1 MAPGGKVAV
10 VLCLDVGLTMS
21 SSSPGEESSLDQA
34 KKIMTK
40 FVQRQVFAESKD
52 EIAVVLFGT
61 NGTSNGLASEDQ
73 YQNITVHRSLMLPDF
88 DLLEDIQD
96 VIKAGSKQ
104 ADFLDAVI
112 VCMDLLQKQTIGKKF
127 EKRHI
132 ELFTD
137 LCSPVSEDQ
146 LGIIIANLKKTETS
160 LQFFL
165 PFPVSAEDESGDA
178 SASVPAHMNRNSFP
192 IKGLTEQQKQGI
204 DVVKKLMYTLDEEGG
219 LEEIYTFRES
229 LERLSMFKKMERKPM
244 PWPCQLTIGPDLSI
258 RIVAYKS
265 VTEERVKKLWAIVD
279 AKTLRKEDVR
289 KETVYCLNDDDETEV
304 QKDDTIQGFRYGSDI
319 VPFSKEDEEQMRYKT
334 EGKCFSVLG
343 FTKSSQI
350 QRHYYMGNQSLKVFA
365 AKHDKN
371 AAVAFSALVRALDEL
386 KVVAIVR
393 YAYDRRSN
401 PQIGVAFPYI
411 KDAYECLIYVQLP
424 YMEDL
429 RQYVFSSLKN
439 SKKWVPTEDQLSA
452 VDSLIDSM
460 NLVHEDGE
468 TFEDLFKPSKI
479 PNPHFQRLYQI
490 ETLAFGQKEL
500 VENWGYLQLLILC
513 PITFLCIVAS
523 SSVPN
528 QCLQHKAFHP
538 DKPLPPIEQ
547 HLLEMLEMP
556 RVVRERC
563 QAPLERVKALFPLK
577 EVGKKKEEK
586 TAQDIFKDK
595 LFLLDEAGSESF
607 EQKINELHSGKN
619 TDGLR
624 IFGAT
629 ECLEYLVNSGGDT
642 VAVQDTLGT
651 SVEEEPSLK
660 KPKIEDEEGSF
671 SIMKLAEGSI
681 TSVGSV
687 NPAED
692 FQILV
697 RKKNADF
704 KDVSQQLIHRIDQ
717 FLENKGSQYY
727 MKGIDCIRVF
737 REEAMKLSKV
747 QCFNDFLRALKS
759 KLEDKAL
766 SDFWEIMVQDR
777 ISLITKD
784 EAEESSVTGEEAEKF
799 LAPKEQKNETLP
811 STDEG
816 GDVDD
821 LECELKKN
829 ILQYGLWEVENIQ
842 RYYTRKYDYIKY
854 VQRQVEI
861 DGLKHCSAHR
871 DGLLEIEDRED
882 FKGHSMCCEQTAPD
896 LASLTTKES
905 FLNGKDM
912 DCTEEDGLNLA
923 VFTKRQDSKNGRAW
937 KLEASTDVSV
947 GKNSLGN

>member
-1 MAPGGKVAV
+1 MAAGGKVAT

-21 SSSPGEESSLDQA
+21 SSSPGEESSLEQA

-52 EIAVVLFGT
+52 EVAVVLFGT
-61 NGTSNGLASEDQ
+61 NGTRNGLASEDQ

-88 DLLEDIQD
+88 DLLEDIQS

-104 ADFLDAVI
+104 ADFLDAII
-112 VCMDLLQKQTIGKKF
+112 VCMDLLQKQTIGKKC

-137 LCSPVSEDQ
+137 LNSPVSEDQ
-146 LGIIIANLKKTETS
+146 LGIIIANLKKTGTS

-165 PFPVSAEDESGDA
+165 PFPVSVDDGSGDT
-178 SASVPAHMNRNSFP
+178 SASVHAHMHRNSSP
-192 IKGLTEQQKQGI
+192 IKGLTEQQKQGV
-204 DVVKKLMYTLDEEGG
+204 DVVRKLMYTLDEEGG

-244 PWPCQLTIGPDLSI
+244 PWPCQLTIGPSLSI

-279 AKTLRKEDVR
+279 AKTLRKEDVQ

-319 VPFSKEDEEQMRYKT
+319 VPFSKEDEEQMKYKT

-343 FTKSSQI
+343 FTRSSQI
-350 QRHYYMGNQSLKVFA
+350 QRHYYMGNQALKVFA
-365 AKHDKN
+365 AKGDEN

-386 KVVAIVR
+386 KVVAVVR
-393 YAYDRRSN
+393 YAYDRRCY
-401 PQIGVAFPYI
+401 PQIGVAFPCI

-439 SKKWVPTEDQLSA
+439 SKKCLPTVDQLSA

-460 NLVHEDGE
+460 NLVQEDGE

-479 PNPHFQRLYQI
+479 PNPHFQRLYQ
-490 ETLAFGQKEL
+490 
-500 VENWGYLQLLILC
+500 
-513 PITFLCIVAS
+513 
-523 SSVPN
+523 
-528 QCLQHKAFHP
+528 CLQHKAFHS

-547 HLLEMLEMP
+547 HLLEMLDMP
-556 RVVRERC
+556 CVVRERC

-586 TAQDIFKDK
+586 TAQDIFKD
-595 LFLLDEAGSESF
+595 
-607 EQKINELHSGKN
+607 NE
-619 TDGLR
+619 D
-624 IFGAT
+624 
-629 ECLEYLVNSGGDT
+629 
-642 VAVQDTLGT
+642 
-651 SVEEEPSLK
+651 EPSLK
-660 KPKIEDEEGSF
+660 KPKIEDEEESF
-671 SIMKLAEGSI
+671 SLMKLAEGNI

-692 FQILV
+692 FRILV

-704 KDVSQQLIHRIDQ
+704 KDVSQQLINRIDQ

-747 QCFNDFLRALKS
+747 QCFNDFLQALKS

-766 SDFWEIMVQDR
+766 SDFWEIMVQER

-784 EAEESSVTGEEAEKF
+784 EAEGSLVTGEEAEKF

-811 STDEG
+811 PADEG

-821 LECELKKN
+821 LL
-829 ILQYGLWEVENIQ
+829 
-842 RYYTRKYDYIKY
+842 
-854 VQRQVEI
+854 
-861 DGLKHCSAHR
+861 
-871 DGLLEIEDRED
+871 
-882 FKGHSMCCEQTAPD
+882 
-896 LASLTTKES
+896 
-905 FLNGKDM
+905 DM
-912 DCTEEDGLNLA
+912 M
-923 VFTKRQDSKNGRAW
+923 
-937 KLEASTDVSV
+937 
-947 GKNSLGN
+947 

>member
-1 MAPGGKVAV
+1 MARGGKVAI

-21 SSSPGEESSLDQA
+21 SSFPAEESSLDQA

-52 EIAVVLFGT
+52 EVAVVLFGT

-73 YQNITVHRSLMLPDF
+73 YQHITVHRSLMLPDF

-96 VIKAGSKQ
+96 VIKAGSEQ
-104 ADFLDAVI
+104 ADFLDAII
-112 VCMDLLQKQTIGKKF
+112 VCMDLLQKQTIGKKY

-137 LCSPVSEDQ
+137 LNSPVSEDQ
-146 LGIIIANLKKTETS
+146 LGIIIANLKKTGIS

-165 PFPVSAEDESGDA
+165 PFPVSVDDGSGDK
-178 SASVPAHMNRNSFP
+178 SADVHADMHRNPFP
-192 IKGLTEQQKQGI
+192 GKGLTEQQKQGI
-204 DVVKKLMYTLDEEGG
+204 DVVRKLMYTLDGEGG

-229 LERLSMFKKMERKPM
+229 LERLSMFKKIERKPM
-244 PWPCQLTIGPDLSI
+244 PWPCELTIGPDLSI

-265 VTEERVKKLWAIVD
+265 VTEEKVKKLWAIVD
-279 AKTLRKEDVR
+279 AKTHKKEDVR
-289 KETVYCLNDDDETEV
+289 KETVYCLNDDDETEI
-304 QKDDTIQGFRYGSDI
+304 QKEDTIQGFRYGSDI
-319 VPFSKEDEEQMRYKT
+319 IPFSKEDEEQMKYKT

-343 FTKSSQI
+343 FTRSSQI
-350 QRHYYMGNQSLKVFA
+350 QRHYYMGNQTLKVFA
-365 AKHDKN
+365 AKGDKV

-386 KVVAIVR
+386 KMVAIVR
-393 YAYDRRSN
+393 YAYDRRCN

-411 KDAYECLIYVQLP
+411 KNAYECLIYVQLP

-439 SKKWVPTEDQLSA
+439 NKKYIPTEDQLSA
-452 VDSLIDSM
+452 VESLIDSM

-479 PNPHFQRLYQI
+479 PNPHFQRLYQ
-490 ETLAFGQKEL
+490 
-500 VENWGYLQLLILC
+500 
-513 PITFLCIVAS
+513 
-523 SSVPN
+523 
-528 QCLQHKAFHP
+528 CLQHKAFHP

-556 RVVRERC
+556 PVVRERC

-586 TAQDIFKDK
+586 TAQDIFKD
-595 LFLLDEAGSESF
+595 
-607 EQKINELHSGKN
+607 NE
-619 TDGLR
+619 D
-624 IFGAT
+624 
-629 ECLEYLVNSGGDT
+629 
-642 VAVQDTLGT
+642 
-651 SVEEEPSLK
+651 EPSRK

-671 SIMKLAEGSI
+671 SIMKLAEGNV

-704 KDVSQQLIHRIDQ
+704 KDVSQQLINRIDQ

-747 QCFNDFLRALKS
+747 QCFNDFLQALKS

-811 STDEG
+811 PTDEG

-821 LECELKKN
+821 LL
-829 ILQYGLWEVENIQ
+829 
-842 RYYTRKYDYIKY
+842 
-854 VQRQVEI
+854 
-861 DGLKHCSAHR
+861 
-871 DGLLEIEDRED
+871 
-882 FKGHSMCCEQTAPD
+882 
-896 LASLTTKES
+896 
-905 FLNGKDM
+905 DM
-912 DCTEEDGLNLA
+912 M
-923 VFTKRQDSKNGRAW
+923 
-937 KLEASTDVSV
+937 
-947 GKNSLGN
+947 